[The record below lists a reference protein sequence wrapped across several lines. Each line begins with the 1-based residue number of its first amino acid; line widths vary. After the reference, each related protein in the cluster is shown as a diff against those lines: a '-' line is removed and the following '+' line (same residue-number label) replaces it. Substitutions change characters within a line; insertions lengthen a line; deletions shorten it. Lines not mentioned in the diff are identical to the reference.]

1 VYIRHREFRGVGKS
15 VRPLLFVILVTY
27 LNSQFLLNYTNPS
40 LFILKAHLLFMPTSR
55 AALSAKALGFLIP
68 ILEVVFHIIAPFYTH
83 QRQDAIEIQKK
94 RGGNNHHH

>member
-1 VYIRHREFRGVGKS
+1 VDRVFYVDLLVYIRHREFRGVGKS

-40 LFILKAHLLFMPTSR
+40 LFILKAHLLFMPTSG

-68 ILEVVFHIIAPFYTH
+68 TRSGVPHHRAILHSSKTRRH
-83 QRQDAIEIQKK
+83 
-94 RGGNNHHH
+94 